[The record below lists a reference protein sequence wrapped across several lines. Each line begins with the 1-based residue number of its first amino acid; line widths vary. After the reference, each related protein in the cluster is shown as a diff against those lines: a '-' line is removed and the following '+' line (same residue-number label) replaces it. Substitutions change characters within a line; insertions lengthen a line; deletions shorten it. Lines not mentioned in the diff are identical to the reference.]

1 MPIDNVF
8 PLNGTNKLSDLKS
21 NSELSEILNALK
33 MNSTRD
39 NAARDLG
46 ISPRTL
52 RQKLNDFRKA
62 GLPVPG
68 PYART

>member
-1 MPIDNVF
+1 M
-8 PLNGTNKLSDLKS
+8 NGANKLSDRRS

-39 NAARDLG
+39 NEARDLG